1 MSRYVVACCSSVQ
14 NLPYE
19 GGTWLLTLKEKHRRR
34 ACENGVLRAIFGR
47 KREEV
52 TGRLR
57 K

>member
-19 GGTWLLTLKEKHRRR
+19 GGTWPLTLKEKHRRR